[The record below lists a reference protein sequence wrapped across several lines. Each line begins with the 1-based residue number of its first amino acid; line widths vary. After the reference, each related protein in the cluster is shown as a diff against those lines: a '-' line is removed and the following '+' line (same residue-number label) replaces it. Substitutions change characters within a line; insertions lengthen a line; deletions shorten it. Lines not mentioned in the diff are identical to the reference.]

1 MKTAPA
7 QKCRDPE
14 KRKITKE
21 QNRAAIQKAA
31 WEVFCTIGMDA
42 ANIRDIVNRSG
53 LSPGTFYNYYR
64 TKEAIFEALSQELLN
79 RLRAET
85 RASRAKATNL
95 EELLFR
101 CYDS

>member
-7 QKCRDPE
+7 QKYRDSE

-42 ANIRDIVNRSG
+42 ANIRDTVNRSG
-53 LSPGTFYNYYR
+53 LSPAPFTIATERRKLFAKSCRRSYSTGSRRRPARRVPKRR
-64 TKEAIFEALSQELLN
+64 TSK
-79 RLRAET
+79 
-85 RASRAKATNL
+85 K
-95 EELLFR
+95 LLFR